1 MLKDYTTHYVGI
13 ATFLTEFDASE
24 AATITE
30 APSISRSLC
39 TSPLVRFV
47 VNRDVL
53 GSFTGTR
60 TGAVCDLLS

>member
-1 MLKDYTTHYVGI
+1 MLKDYYVGI
-13 ATFLTEFDASE
+13 ATFPTEFDASE